1 MAYFDQF
8 FVYKLHA
15 ALAWNFQKLDLGLY
29 EQIEGQLRYKQAGPG
44 AGRVANCCTDI
55 KNREVHCW
63 IDLFQRITKDRVE
76 DVVDPGTTAK
86 LLGRDLGRCT
96 VDR

>member
-1 MAYFDQF
+1 MANFDQF

-29 EQIEGQLRYKQAGPG
+29 EQIEGQLGYKQAGPRSG
-44 AGRVANCCTDI
+44 GVTNCCTDI
-55 KNREVHCW
+55 KNRKVHCW
-63 IDLFQRITKDRVE
+63 VDLFQRVTKYRVE

-86 LLGRDLGRCT
+86 LLGGDFSGCT